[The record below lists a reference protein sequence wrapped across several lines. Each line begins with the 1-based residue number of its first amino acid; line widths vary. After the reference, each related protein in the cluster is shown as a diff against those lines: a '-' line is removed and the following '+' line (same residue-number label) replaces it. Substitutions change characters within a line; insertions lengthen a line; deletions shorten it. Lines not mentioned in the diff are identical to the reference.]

1 MKTKKLTLFLFLIF
15 FSQGFSQTL
24 PLKEALENGIANY
37 GTIKAKSNYADAS
50 KETIKQ
56 VRRDY
61 LPNVTLSG
69 QQDYGTVNGQ
79 NGPLYGFGGLGVA
92 SSGLPLEKQ
101 NWNAAFGALY
111 LVNVNWDF
119 FTFGKMKQK
128 INLSKADSQR
138 YEKDLDQEKFQHKIK
153 IAAAYLNLLAS
164 QRLLISQRKN
174 LERAMVFQNIAAV
187 RVKNGLLAGVDS
199 TLASAEVSR
208 SKITLNQVKDEVKEQ
223 NNKLIALMG
232 VSIQDFVL
240 DTTFVTTI
248 PKAIL
253 SQETSGENLNPILEY
268 HKSRVDFSEEQ
279 LRLFKKEYYPTFSLF
294 GIYQGRASGF
304 KSDYAVN
311 QNSFSQNYLDGIDPS
326 RQNYLFGVGVTWNL
340 TTIARMRKK
349 VSAQKLISEGLHEE
363 YNVIDQQLKI
373 QSDAA
378 DAKIKYALE
387 NYVEAPKQVQAAQ
400 QAYLQKTTLYKN
412 GMTNLLDVTQ
422 TLYTLNRAET
432 DRDIIYTNVW
442 QSLLMKAAATG
453 DFDLFMNEF

>member
-1 MKTKKLTLFLFLIF
+1 MLTLCF
-15 FSQGFSQTL
+15 QGFTQTL
-24 PLKEALENGIANY
+24 PLKVALETGIANY
-37 GTIKAKSNYADAS
+37 GTIKAKSNYANAS

-56 VRRDY
+56 VRREY

-79 NGPLYGFGGLGVA
+79 NGPLYGFGGFGVA
-92 SSGLPLEKQ
+92 SSGQPLEKQ

-119 FTFGKMKQK
+119 FTFGRMKQK
-128 INLSKADSQR
+128 INLSTADSQR
-138 YEKDLDQEKFQHKIK
+138 YENDLNQEIFQHKIK

-164 QRLLISQRKN
+164 QRLLFSQRKN
-174 LERAMVFQNIAAV
+174 LERATIFQNIAAV

-208 SKITLNQVKDEVKEQ
+208 SKITLNQAKDQVKEQ
-223 NNKLIALMG
+223 TNKLIELMG
-232 VSIQDFVL
+232 IPIRDVVL

-253 SQETSGENLNPILEY
+253 TLKTSSTTLNPILEY
-268 HKSRVDFSEEQ
+268 YKSRVEYSEQQ

-294 GIYQGRASGF
+294 GIYQARASGF
-304 KSDYAVN
+304 NSNYAAN
-311 QNSFSQNYLDGIDPS
+311 QNSFSQNYLEGINPS
-326 RQNYLFGVGVTWNL
+326 RQNYLFGLGVSWNL
-340 TTIARMRKK
+340 TTMARVSKK
-349 VSAQKLISEGLHEE
+349 VSAQKLIAEGVKEE
-363 YNVIDQQLKI
+363 YNLIDHQLKI

-387 NYVEAPKQVQAAQ
+387 NYLEVPKQLQAAQ
-400 QAYLQKTTLYKN
+400 LAYLQKTTLYKN
-412 GMTNLLDVTQ
+412 GLTNLLDVTQ

-432 DRDIIYTNVW
+432 DRDIIYVNVW
-442 QSLLMKAAATG
+442 QSLLMKSAATG
-453 DFDLFMNEF
+453 DFDLFINEF

>member
-153 IAAAYLNLLAS
+153 IAAAYFNLLAS
-164 QRLLISQRKN
+164 QRLLISQKKN
-174 LERAMVFQNIAAV
+174 LERAMVFHNIAAV

-279 LRLFKKEYYPTFSLF
+279 LSLFKKEYYPTFSLF

-387 NYVEAPKQVQAAQ
+387 NYAEAPKQVQAAR

-442 QSLLMKAAATG
+442 QSLLMKAAAMG

>member
-1 MKTKKLTLFLFLIF
+1 MKTKKLTLFLFVIF

-24 PLKEALENGIANY
+24 PLKEALETGISNF

-56 VRRDY
+56 VRREY

-69 QQDYGTVNGQ
+69 QQDFGTVNGQ

-119 FTFGKMKQK
+119 FTFGRMKQK

-138 YEKDLDQEKFQHKIK
+138 YEKDLNQEKFQHKIK

-174 LERAMVFQNIAAV
+174 LERAMIFQNIASV

-208 SKITLNQVKDEVKEQ
+208 SKITLNQVKDQVKEQ

-240 DTTFVTTI
+240 DTAFVTTI

-253 SQETSGENLNPILEY
+253 SQVTSNESLNPILEY
-268 HKSRVDFSEEQ
+268 HKSRVAFSEQQ
-279 LRLFKKEYYPTFSLF
+279 LRLYKKEYYPTFSLF
-294 GIYQGRASGF
+294 GIYQARASGF
-304 KSDYAVN
+304 NSDYAAN

-340 TTIARMRKK
+340 TTSARVSKK
-349 VSAQKLISEGLHEE
+349 VSAQKLIFEGLQEE
-363 YNVIDQQLKI
+363 YKVIDQQLKI

-378 DAKIKYALE
+378 DAKMQYALE

-453 DFDLFMNEF
+453 DFDLFINEF

>member
-279 LRLFKKEYYPTFSLF
+279 LSLFKKEYYPTFSLF

-304 KSDYAVN
+304 NSDYAVN

-349 VSAQKLISEGLHEE
+349 VSAQKLISEGLQEE
-363 YNVIDQQLKI
+363 YKVIDQQLKI

>member
-1 MKTKKLTLFLFLIF
+1 MTTKKLSLFLFLIF
-15 FSQGFSQTL
+15 FSEGFSQTL

-56 VRRDY
+56 VRREY

-69 QQDYGTVNGQ
+69 QQDFGTVNGQ

-119 FTFGKMKQK
+119 FTFGRMKQK

-208 SKITLNQVKDEVKEQ
+208 SKITLNQVKDQVKEQ

-253 SQETSGENLNPILEY
+253 SQETSSENLNPILEY
-268 HKSRVDFSEEQ
+268 HKSRVAFSEQQ

-294 GIYQGRASGF
+294 GIYQARASGF
-304 KSDYAVN
+304 NSDYAVN

-326 RQNYLFGVGVTWNL
+326 RQNYLLGVGVTWNL
-340 TTIARMRKK
+340 TTIARVSKK
-349 VSAQKLISEGLHEE
+349 VSAQKLISEGLQEE
-363 YNVIDQQLKI
+363 YKVIDQQLKI

>member
-1 MKTKKLTLFLFLIF
+1 MTTTKLILFLFLLS

-24 PLKEALENGIANY
+24 LLKEALENGIANY
-37 GTIKAKSNYADAS
+37 GTIKAKNNYANAS
-50 KETIKQ
+50 KETMKQ
-56 VRRDY
+56 VRREF

-69 QQDYGTVNGQ
+69 QQDFGTVNGQ

-119 FTFGKMKQK
+119 FTFGRMKQK
-128 INLSKADSQR
+128 IDLSKADFQR
-138 YEKDLDQEKFQHKIK
+138 YKKDLDQEKFQHKIK
-153 IAAAYLNLLAS
+153 IADTYLHLLAS

-187 RVKNGLLAGVDS
+187 RVKNGLLPGVDS

-208 SKITLNQVKDEVKEQ
+208 SKITLNQMKDQVKEQ

-232 VSIQDFVL
+232 ISLQDFVL
-240 DTTFVTTI
+240 DTIFVTTI
-248 PKAIL
+248 PKVIL
-253 SQETSGENLNPILEY
+253 SQETFTENLNPILEY
-268 HKSRVDFSEEQ
+268 HKSRVALNEQQ

-294 GIYQGRASGF
+294 AIYQARASGF
-304 KSDYAVN
+304 NSDYALN

-326 RQNYLFGVGVTWNL
+326 RQNYLFGFGVTWNL
-340 TTIARMRKK
+340 TTIARVRKK
-349 VSAQKLISEGLHEE
+349 VSAQKLISEGVQEE
-363 YNVIDQQLKI
+363 YKVIDQQLKI
-373 QSDAA
+373 QSDVA
-378 DAKIKYALE
+378 DAKIKHALE

-453 DFDLFMNEF
+453 DFDLFINEF

>member
-1 MKTKKLTLFLFLIF
+1 MKTKKLTLFLFLVF

-24 PLKEALENGIANY
+24 PLKEALETGISNF
-37 GTIKAKSNYADAS
+37 GTIKAKKNYADAS

-56 VRRDY
+56 VRREY

-119 FTFGKMKQK
+119 FTFGRMKQK

-138 YEKDLDQEKFQHKIK
+138 YEKDLNQEKFQHKIK

-174 LERAMVFQNIAAV
+174 LERALVFQNIASV

-208 SKITLNQVKDEVKEQ
+208 SKITLNQVKDQVKEQ

-240 DTTFVTTI
+240 DITFVTTI

-253 SQETSGENLNPILEY
+253 SQETSNESLNPILEY
-268 HKSRVDFSEEQ
+268 HKSRVAFSEQQ
-279 LRLFKKEYYPTFSLF
+279 LRLYKKEYYPSFSLF
-294 GIYQGRASGF
+294 GIYQARASGF
-304 KSDYAVN
+304 NSDYAAN
-311 QNSFSQNYLDGIDPS
+311 QNSFSQNYIDGINPS
-326 RQNYLFGVGVTWNL
+326 RQNYLFGVGVSWNL
-340 TTIARMRKK
+340 TTIARVSKK
-349 VSAQKLISEGLHEE
+349 VSAQKLISEGLQEE
-363 YNVIDQQLKI
+363 YNVIDQQLKT

-378 DAKIKYALE
+378 DAKMQYALE